1 MSITPAFRSLRTE
14 DCCEDSLSYIVSW
27 RLAWVKANLFQKAKK
42 EQPGLHPNDLAK
54 TNTKANQSKA
64 KRKTKF

>member
-27 RLAWVKANLFQKAKK
+27 RLAWAKANLFQKAKK
-42 EQPGLHPNDLAK
+42 NSLGYIQMTLLK
-54 TNTKANQSKA
+54 LNTKANQTKA
-64 KRKTKF
+64 KRETKF